1 MSEITIKEL
10 TTQEETARFWEKL
23 HAYFRRDMFPE
34 GEPDRE
40 ESLDYFLGEEY
51 RGAIGK
57 RHDRPVDRLYYLA
70 FLRSGAEI
78 GYAMPASFP
87 SEDGKWFIMEFWV
100 EPEFRGGGT
109 GTACARAL
117 LAWAGARGASY
128 FELNAEEE
136 PRRRFW
142 AALGFAPN
150 GTDEWGNPC
159 MLLPPEEALPLRV
172 ERLTDPDGPELGWQL
187 LKLENSFLAEIRE
200 EPLTGEK
207 KQRLAAA
214 VREGRIA
221 FFLALRGTRAV
232 GMCSVSP
239 LLLHLCLRGDGGVRR
254 LLRGAPLPP
263 PGRGAAA
270 GPGGPGL
277 VPGAG
282 YGQPDGGLLRR
293 GCGDVPRPGLRPG
306 AGGHAGLPAGG
317 LTARLQKQT
326 GGSAASPR
334 GPLPSCTEKFWNV
347 HESFTFPLDRKARGL
362 YNK

>member
-100 EPEFRGGGT
+100 EPELRGGGT

-128 FELNAEEE
+128 FALNAEEE

-207 KQRLAAA
+207 KERLADA
-214 VREGRIA
+214 VRAGRIA

-239 LLLHLCLRGDGGVRR
+239 CFSTFACGETGVFDDFYVEPPFRRQGAAR
-254 LLRGAPLPP
+254 LLARAAQGWCRERGMASLT
-263 PGRGAAA
+263 
-270 GPGGPGL
+270 
-277 VPGAG
+277 V
-282 YGQPDGGLLRR
+282 
-293 GCGDVPRPGLRPG
+293 GCSAGDVGMYRALGFEVELG
-306 AGGHAGLPAGG
+306 TMLAC
-317 LTARLQKQT
+317 
-326 GGSAASPR
+326 
-334 GPLPSCTEKFWNV
+334 PLE
-347 HESFTFPLDRKARGL
+347 G
-362 YNK
+362 

>member
-100 EPEFRGGGT
+100 EPELRGGGT

-207 KQRLAAA
+207 KERLADA
-214 VREGRIA
+214 VRAGRIA
-221 FFLALRGTRAV
+221 FFLAMRGSRAV

-239 LLLHLCLRGDGGVRR
+239 CFSTFACGETGVFDDFYVEPPFRRQGAAR
-254 LLRGAPLPP
+254 LLARAVQGWCRERGMASLT
-263 PGRGAAA
+263 
-270 GPGGPGL
+270 
-277 VPGAG
+277 V
-282 YGQPDGGLLRR
+282 
-293 GCGDVPRPGLRPG
+293 GCSAGDVGMYRALGFELELG
-306 AGGHAGLPAGG
+306 TMLAC
-317 LTARLQKQT
+317 
-326 GGSAASPR
+326 
-334 GPLPSCTEKFWNV
+334 PLE
-347 HESFTFPLDRKARGL
+347 G
-362 YNK
+362 

>member
-40 ESLDYFLGEEY
+40 ESLDYVLGEEY

-100 EPEFRGGGT
+100 EPELRGGGT

-207 KQRLAAA
+207 KERLADA
-214 VREGRIA
+214 VRAGRIA

-239 LLLHLCLRGDGGVRR
+239 CFSTFACGETGVFDDFYVEPPFRRQGAAR
-254 LLRGAPLPP
+254 LLARAAQGWCRERGMASLT
-263 PGRGAAA
+263 
-270 GPGGPGL
+270 
-277 VPGAG
+277 V
-282 YGQPDGGLLRR
+282 
-293 GCGDVPRPGLRPG
+293 GCSAGDVGMYRALGFEVELG
-306 AGGHAGLPAGG
+306 TMLAC
-317 LTARLQKQT
+317 
-326 GGSAASPR
+326 
-334 GPLPSCTEKFWNV
+334 PLE
-347 HESFTFPLDRKARGL
+347 G
-362 YNK
+362 

>member
-1 MSEITIKEL
+1 MSEIIIKEL

-100 EPEFRGGGT
+100 EPGHRGGGT

-207 KQRLAAA
+207 KERLADA
-214 VREGRIA
+214 VRAGRIA
-221 FFLALRGTRAV
+221 FFLAMRGSRAV

-239 LLLHLCLRGDGGVRR
+239 CFSTFACGETGVFDDFYVEPPFRRQGAAR
-254 LLRGAPLPP
+254 LLARAAQGWCRERGMASLT
-263 PGRGAAA
+263 
-270 GPGGPGL
+270 
-277 VPGAG
+277 V
-282 YGQPDGGLLRR
+282 
-293 GCGDVPRPGLRPG
+293 GCSAGDVGMYRALGFEVELG
-306 AGGHAGLPAGG
+306 TMLAC
-317 LTARLQKQT
+317 
-326 GGSAASPR
+326 
-334 GPLPSCTEKFWNV
+334 PLE
-347 HESFTFPLDRKARGL
+347 G
-362 YNK
+362 

>member
-100 EPEFRGGGT
+100 EPELRGGGT

-207 KQRLAAA
+207 KERLADA
-214 VREGRIA
+214 VRAGRIA

-239 LLLHLCLRGDGGVRR
+239 CFSTFACGETGVFDDFYVEPPFRRQGAAR
-254 LLRGAPLPP
+254 LLARAAQGWCRERGMASLT
-263 PGRGAAA
+263 
-270 GPGGPGL
+270 
-277 VPGAG
+277 V
-282 YGQPDGGLLRR
+282 
-293 GCGDVPRPGLRPG
+293 GCSAGDVGMYRALGFALELG
-306 AGGHAGLPAGG
+306 AMLAC
-317 LTARLQKQT
+317 
-326 GGSAASPR
+326 
-334 GPLPSCTEKFWNV
+334 PLE
-347 HESFTFPLDRKARGL
+347 G
-362 YNK
+362 

>member
-100 EPEFRGGGT
+100 EPELRGGGT

-207 KQRLAAA
+207 KERLADA
-214 VREGRIA
+214 VRAGRIA

-239 LLLHLCLRGDGGVRR
+239 CFSTFACGETGVFDDFYVEPPFRR
-254 LLRGAPLPP
+254 Q
-263 PGRGAAA
+263 GAARMLA
-270 GPGGPGL
+270 RAAQGWC
-277 VPGAG
+277 
-282 YGQPDGGLLRR
+282 RER
-293 GCGDVPRPGLRPG
+293 GMASLTVGCSAGDVGMYRALGFEVELG
-306 AGGHAGLPAGG
+306 TMLAC
-317 LTARLQKQT
+317 
-326 GGSAASPR
+326 
-334 GPLPSCTEKFWNV
+334 PLE
-347 HESFTFPLDRKARGL
+347 G
-362 YNK
+362 

>member
-51 RGAIGK
+51 RRAIGK

-100 EPEFRGGGT
+100 EPGHRGGGT

-172 ERLTDPDGPELGWQL
+172 ERLTDPDSPELGWQL

-207 KQRLAAA
+207 KERLADA

-221 FFLALRGTRAV
+221 FFLAMRGSRAV

-239 LLLHLCLRGDGGVRR
+239 CFSTFACGETGVFDDFYVEPPFRR
-254 LLRGAPLPP
+254 
-263 PGRGAAA
+263 RGAAR
-270 GPGGPGL
+270 
-277 VPGAG
+277 
-282 YGQPDGGLLRR
+282 LLARAAQDWCRER
-293 GCGDVPRPGLRPG
+293 GMASLTVGCSAGDVGMYRALGFEVELG
-306 AGGHAGLPAGG
+306 TMLAC
-317 LTARLQKQT
+317 
-326 GGSAASPR
+326 
-334 GPLPSCTEKFWNV
+334 PLE
-347 HESFTFPLDRKARGL
+347 G
-362 YNK
+362 

>member
-51 RGAIGK
+51 RRAIGK

-100 EPEFRGGGT
+100 EPGHRGGGT

-136 PRRRFW
+136 RRRRFW

-200 EPLTGEK
+200 EPLTGGK
-207 KQRLAAA
+207 KERLADA
-214 VREGRIA
+214 VRAGRIA
-221 FFLALRGTRAV
+221 FFLAMRGSRAV

-239 LLLHLCLRGDGGVRR
+239 CFSTFACGETGVFDDFYVEPPFRRQGAAR
-254 LLRGAPLPP
+254 LLARAAQGWCRERGMASLT
-263 PGRGAAA
+263 
-270 GPGGPGL
+270 
-277 VPGAG
+277 V
-282 YGQPDGGLLRR
+282 
-293 GCGDVPRPGLRPG
+293 GCSAGDVGMYRALGFEVELG
-306 AGGHAGLPAGG
+306 AMLAC
-317 LTARLQKQT
+317 
-326 GGSAASPR
+326 
-334 GPLPSCTEKFWNV
+334 PLE
-347 HESFTFPLDRKARGL
+347 G
-362 YNK
+362 

>member
-100 EPEFRGGGT
+100 EPELRGGGT

-207 KQRLAAA
+207 KERLADA
-214 VREGRIA
+214 VRAGRIA

-239 LLLHLCLRGDGGVRR
+239 CFSTFACGETGVFDDFYVEPPFRRQGAAR
-254 LLRGAPLPP
+254 LLARAAQGWGRERGMASLT
-263 PGRGAAA
+263 
-270 GPGGPGL
+270 
-277 VPGAG
+277 V
-282 YGQPDGGLLRR
+282 
-293 GCGDVPRPGLRPG
+293 GCSAGDVGMYRALGFEVELG
-306 AGGHAGLPAGG
+306 TMLAC
-317 LTARLQKQT
+317 
-326 GGSAASPR
+326 
-334 GPLPSCTEKFWNV
+334 PLE
-347 HESFTFPLDRKARGL
+347 G
-362 YNK
+362 

>member
-51 RGAIGK
+51 RRAIGK

-100 EPEFRGGGT
+100 EPGHRGGGT

-136 PRRRFW
+136 RRRRFW

-200 EPLTGEK
+200 EPLTGGK
-207 KQRLAAA
+207 KERLADA
-214 VREGRIA
+214 VRAGRIA
-221 FFLALRGTRAV
+221 FFLAMRGSRAV

-239 LLLHLCLRGDGGVRR
+239 CFSTFACGETGVFDDFYVEPPFRRQGAAR
-254 LLRGAPLPP
+254 LLARAAQGWCRERGMASLT
-263 PGRGAAA
+263 
-270 GPGGPGL
+270 
-277 VPGAG
+277 V
-282 YGQPDGGLLRR
+282 
-293 GCGDVPRPGLRPG
+293 GCSAGDVGMYRALGFEVELG
-306 AGGHAGLPAGG
+306 TMLAC
-317 LTARLQKQT
+317 
-326 GGSAASPR
+326 
-334 GPLPSCTEKFWNV
+334 PLE
-347 HESFTFPLDRKARGL
+347 G
-362 YNK
+362 

>member
-1 MSEITIKEL
+1 
-10 TTQEETARFWEKL
+10 
-23 HAYFRRDMFPE
+23 MFPE

-100 EPEFRGGGT
+100 EPELRGGGT

-207 KQRLAAA
+207 KERLADA
-214 VREGRIA
+214 VRAGRIA

-239 LLLHLCLRGDGGVRR
+239 CFSTFACGETGVFDDFYVEPPFRRQGAAR
-254 LLRGAPLPP
+254 LLARAAQGWCRERGMASLT
-263 PGRGAAA
+263 
-270 GPGGPGL
+270 
-277 VPGAG
+277 V
-282 YGQPDGGLLRR
+282 
-293 GCGDVPRPGLRPG
+293 GCSAGDVGMYRALGFEVELG
-306 AGGHAGLPAGG
+306 TMLAC
-317 LTARLQKQT
+317 
-326 GGSAASPR
+326 
-334 GPLPSCTEKFWNV
+334 PLE
-347 HESFTFPLDRKARGL
+347 G
-362 YNK
+362 